1 MVVFLSV
8 TLYMKNTILE
18 RSKLWNQRKNDFL
31 AFFSKFSNESVKRAN
46 GTRVNYVVVVNNCLW
61 VLFLYSSCTPYQIWP
76 GSKSFVTDIGALKV
90 GVLFFPEAR
99 IWLWKSVF
107 CIILK
112 VLWIYS
118 AILMHEFFD
127 WFKSK
132 FCRWGSDS
140 KLVSKIIYD
149 IFQI

>member
-1 MVVFLSV
+1 MSLFLSV
-8 TLYMKNTILE
+8 ALYLLNTILK
-18 RSKLWNQRKNDFL
+18 RSKPWNQRKMTFQYYFAQFWNR
-31 AFFSKFSNESVKRAN
+31 SVKRGN
-46 GTRVNYVVVVNNCLW
+46 GTRVNYVTIMNNCCW

-76 GSKSFVTDIGALKV
+76 GSKSFVTEIGALKV

-132 FCRWGSDS
+132 FYRWGGDS
-140 KLVSKIIYD
+140 HLVWKCID
-149 IFQI
+149 NIFHI